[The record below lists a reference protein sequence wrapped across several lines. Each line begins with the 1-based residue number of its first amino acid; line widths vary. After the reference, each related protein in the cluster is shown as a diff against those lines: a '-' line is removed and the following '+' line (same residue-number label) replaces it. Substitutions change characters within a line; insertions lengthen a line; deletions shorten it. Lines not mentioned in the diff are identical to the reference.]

1 VNDGHPV
8 SQPYSRAA
16 LMAKLTGAAVLATG
30 ALLVGQGTSQLATLP
45 VATAG
50 RILVAG
56 ASTPAWSDS
65 GLSYS
70 GGALSHIGAAGITSR
85 QAASQDGVQLL
96 GRAGGSSGWLAQIT
110 PATLTGNRVAT
121 LPDASIV
128 IAGSAAALTAGR
140 VPFGAAGG
148 LLIDS
153 SGLTYASNQ
162 LTVGTNV
169 DGSALLR
176 LNGAAAS
183 QRAIQMLTA
192 GVARWIIDTDTV
204 AESGANAGAA
214 LQFRSRDD
222 AGNAIDTPLSII
234 RAAGGAITIARPVSI
249 SQNLAITSAGSTV
262 YGWTYTP
269 NDTASKIVFAVARGS
284 GVTPAYINALSTGAN
299 DVSGLRFDVGGVVSA
314 TFTANGIT
322 TRDGT
327 AVLPGLRLT
336 SEASGL
342 YRVSSTA
349 LGFAVAGAAAA
360 SLSVGSLTLTN
371 PATAGQ
377 SNIGVINDSSY
388 ALYCVALGSTAASS
402 TFGTARAGTCEIIT
416 TGTGNGL
423 KIGNNTANQPIIF
436 GGGTVEIA
444 RFSNSTLAS
453 GVFSVSYTTAST
465 STVTGAFTVAG
476 GVGIGGALNI
486 GAGFNST
493 ISDAATNTQTANIV
507 VSHNSSATPV
517 AGFGAAYWMQAK
529 TSTTNNTAQ
538 FRLTSEW
545 VDPTHASR
553 TARFKLEA
561 WDSVGAREVMRGEA
575 NGSAALVGFLG
586 AAAVARQTLG
596 AAATDPATTQT
607 LCNNLRTALINLGLG
622 QT

>member
-1 VNDGHPV
+1 
-8 SQPYSRAA
+8 
-16 LMAKLTGAAVLATG
+16 
-30 ALLVGQGTSQLATLP
+30 
-45 VATAG
+45 
-50 RILVAG
+50 
-56 ASTPAWSDS
+56 
-65 GLSYS
+65 
-70 GGALSHIGAAGITSR
+70 
-85 QAASQDGVQLL
+85 VQLL

-148 LLIDS
+148 LLTDAASFTI
-153 SGLTYASNQ
+153 SGSTLTLGDATGACIVQTSAS
-162 LTVGTNV
+162 VGTSPEFRWLRGGNIRWRALV
-169 DGSALLR
+169 LGTESGSDTGGSWALR
-176 LNGAAAS
+176 ACTDAGA
-183 QRAIQMLTA
+183 T
-192 GVARWIIDTDTV
+192 IDDVITV
-204 AESGANAGAA
+204 A
-214 LQFRSRDD
+214 
-222 AGNAIDTPLSII
+222 
-234 RAAGGAITIARPVSI
+234 RAAGGSITIARPVSI

-284 GVTPAYINALSTGAN
+284 GLTPAYINALSTGAN

-453 GVFSVSYTTAST
+453 GVFSVSYTTPST
-465 STVTGAFTVAG
+465 AVATGAFQCAGGGAFSGNLWTAGYIYTTHAATGAHAISAVGTVTLGAGVTDSFACGLDMQPTYNGAFTVTRHNYWRIRNP
-476 GVGIGGALNI
+476 VGTGTVTNACVMQ
-486 GAGFNST
+486 F
-493 ISDAATNTQTANIV
+493 DAAAGTHKAVDAGTTKVSPGAVDAWVKININGTI
-507 VSHNSSATPV
+507 HYM
-517 AGFGAAYWMQAK
+517 AAHISK
-529 TSTTNNTAQ
+529 TT
-538 FRLTSEW
+538 
-545 VDPTHASR
+545 
-553 TARFKLEA
+553 
-561 WDSVGAREVMRGEA
+561 
-575 NGSAALVGFLG
+575 
-586 AAAVARQTLG
+586 
-596 AAATDPATTQT
+596 
-607 LCNNLRTALINLGLG
+607 
-622 QT
+622 